1 MGRVTTIREDTLFR
15 RAINYP
21 SQKGTGGPV
30 DPVYLRQWSQNA
42 QKVHATYLLWIYQ
55 PKPPGS

>member
-1 MGRVTTIREDTLFR
+1 MGRVTTTREDPLFR
-15 RAINYP
+15 RAINYPP

-42 QKVHATYLLWIYQ
+42 QKVHATYLL
-55 PKPPGS
+55 